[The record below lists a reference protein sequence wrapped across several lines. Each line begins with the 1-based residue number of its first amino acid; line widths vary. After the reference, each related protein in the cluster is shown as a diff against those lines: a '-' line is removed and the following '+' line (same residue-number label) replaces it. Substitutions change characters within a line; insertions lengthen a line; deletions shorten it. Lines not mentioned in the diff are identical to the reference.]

1 MVDMGSTRRH
11 FGADFW
17 TLVGATFI
25 GFLGMGAVLPIL
37 APHIRHDLGQSDF
50 IAGLVIG
57 TFSAVAL
64 ASRFISGRI
73 ADRKGRR
80 IALIGGLLSCS
91 LAGVAYL
98 LPIGVTGAFLG
109 RGLQGFGE
117 ALLYTGA
124 AAWVVELSDD
134 TSRARALGYLSTG
147 IWGGICVGP
156 AIGQMLG
163 DFQRAGVLLIVSPL
177 VAAAAV
183 ARVKEDYKAPA
194 KPGPRRW
201 LPGGSILPGIT
212 LGLVNVHY
220 PAVTGFLVLHLAYA
234 GEAGKTAIS
243 AYALMVLTSR
253 FFLGG
258 LPDRVHPRVTFYL
271 GLGSMAIGLLTIAAT
286 PPPWLAILAAGLIGF
301 GFSFPWPSIA
311 TVVLRRVSPA
321 ERASS
326 IGILSATV
334 DLFVAL
340 SSFMSGAVA
349 THFGYTATY
358 LAAVAALGG
367 SALVGR
373 RYFQADSLP
382 YSDNAQTA
390 DADLPASGHQ
400 RSDSELAPTS
410 RSVA

>member
-1 MVDMGSTRRH
+1 MGSARRH

-25 GFLGMGAVLPIL
+25 GFLGMGAVLPVL
-37 APHIRHDLGQSDF
+37 ATHIRHDLGQSDF

-73 ADRKGRR
+73 ADRKGRK

-91 LAGVAYL
+91 LAGIAYL
-98 LPIGVTGAFLG
+98 LPIGVAGAFLG

-124 AAWVVELSDD
+124 AAWIVELSDD
-134 TSRARALGYLSTG
+134 TRRARALGYLSTG

-163 DFQRAGVLLIVSPL
+163 DFQKAGFLLVLSPL
-177 VAAAAV
+177 LAIAAV
-183 ARVKEDYKAPA
+183 SRVKEDYVAPL
-194 KPGPRRW
+194 KQGPRQW
-201 LPGGSILPGIT
+201 LPGGSFLPGIT

-258 LPDRVHPRVTFYL
+258 LPDKVHPRVTFYL
-271 GLGSMAIGLLTIAAT
+271 GLGSMAVGLTMIALA
-286 PPPWLAILAAGLIGF
+286 PPGWLAIIAAGLIGF
-301 GFSFPWPSIA
+301 GFSFPWPSVA

-326 IGILSATV
+326 IGTLSAIV

-340 SSFMSGAVA
+340 SSFTSGAVA
-349 THFGYTATY
+349 TRFGYPATY
-358 LAAVAALGG
+358 VLAILALGG
-367 SALVGR
+367 AAVIGR
-373 RYFQADSLP
+373 RYLTDDSLA
-382 YSDNAQTA
+382 YSGDAQA
-390 DADLPASGHQ
+390 AAVPGHAGPAGDARPE
-400 RSDSELAPTS
+400 SELAPTS

>member
-1 MVDMGSTRRH
+1 MGSPRRH
-11 FGADFW
+11 FGAEFW

-25 GFLGMGAVLPIL
+25 GFLGMGAVLPVL
-37 APHIRHDLGQSDF
+37 APHVRHDLGQTDF
-50 IAGLVIG
+50 VTGLVIG

-73 ADRKGRR
+73 ADRKGRK
-80 IALIGGLLSCS
+80 IALMGGLLSCS
-91 LAGVAYL
+91 LAGAAYL
-98 LPIGVTGAFLG
+98 LPIGVAGAFLG
-109 RGLQGFGE
+109 RALQGFGE

-124 AAWVVELSDD
+124 AAWIVELSDD
-134 TSRARALGYLSTG
+134 TRRARALGYLSTG

-163 DFQRAGVLLIVSPL
+163 DFHRAGILLIVSPL
-177 VAAAAV
+177 LAIAAV
-183 ARVKEDYKAPA
+183 SRVEEDYQAPV
-194 KPGPRRW
+194 KQGPRQW
-201 LPGGSILPGIT
+201 FPGGSLLPGIT

-271 GLGSMAIGLLTIAAT
+271 GLGSMAAGLLIISIS
-286 PPPWLAILAAGLIGF
+286 PPGWLAIVAAGLIGF
-301 GFSFPWPSIA
+301 GFSFPWPSVA

-326 IGILSATV
+326 IGLLSATV

-340 SSFMSGAVA
+340 SSFLSGAVA
-349 THFGYTATY
+349 TRFGYPSTY
-358 LAAVAALGG
+358 VLAVAALGG
-367 SALVGR
+367 AALIGR
-373 RYFQADSLP
+373 RYLESESLP
-382 YSDNAQTA
+382 YSG
-390 DADLPASGHQ
+390 DAPASVPVRADSGDP
-400 RSDSELAPTS
+400 RPDSELAPTS